1 MVKNTQGGNRAKKQ
15 ARKNTVPLDESMVK
29 ARFSTDPDEIYAC
42 CAQLL
47 GNGMCHVM
55 CVDGQKRICVIRNKF
70 RGKGKRGNI
79 LSVGTWCLVGRRDFE
94 KPKEG
99 KLEKTDLLEV
109 YGDIEKKKIYSKEI
123 ALKDQ
128 WKLFN
133 AYDSSIHNVA
143 NYDEDVSFTRTTD
156 FEEPGLNSMYSDDED
171 GGMGSPLIKP
181 GVWGLSI
188 MKTGAWGLPIMKRGV
203 WGLPIMKMKLISMT
217 FNRLEIIDYGCGLL

>member
-1 MVKNTQGGNRAKKQ
+1 MLIHYLHTMVRNTQGGNRTKKQ

-55 CVDGQKRICVIRNKF
+55 CVDGQKRICVIRSKF

-109 YGDIEKKKIYSKEI
+109 YGDIEKKKIIQKEI

-143 NYDEDVSFTRTTD
+143 NYDEDVSFTKTAE
-156 FEEPGLNSMYSDDED
+156 FEEPGLNSMYSDDKDGDMGSPHDKDGGMESPHDED
-171 GGMGSPLIKP
+171 GGMESPHED
-181 GVWGLSI
+181 
-188 MKTGAWGLPIMKRGV
+188 
-203 WGLPIMKMKLISMT
+203 
-217 FNRLEIIDYGCGLL
+217 EIDIDDI